1 MKFPDDYAYS
11 DVEPGSPVDPLLF
24 IWGDEELTVEVD
36 ETDPGKLRENFAEWL
51 THKKNPRFAIAIA
64 NRLWK
69 RFFGLGVQEPL
80 EDLDDLTKASN
91 PELLQLLG
99 KVMVAAD
106 FDLRE
111 FQRVI
116 LNSKAYQAVSSVTPS
131 SGDSENYLFPGPILR
146 RMSAEQAWDSILALV
161 LGTSLD
167 DYKVDRSNRVTRYDF
182 PYEQMNPDEV
192 REKVLLM
199 KKNGYLKSNQR
210 IVEADFVDGKR
221 PLLK

>member
-1 MKFPDDYAYS
+1 MAHAQEKS
-11 DVEPGSPVDPLLF
+11 KVCHRHRQSIVEEIFWFGRA
-24 IWGDEELTVEVD
+24 G
-36 ETDPGKLRENFAEWL
+36 
-51 THKKNPRFAIAIA
+51 AI
-64 NRLWK
+64 
-69 RFFGLGVQEPL
+69 G
-80 EDLDDLTKASN
+80 LDDLTKASN

-116 LNSKAYQAVSSVTPS
+116 LNSKAYQAVSSVSPS

-182 PYEQMNPDEV
+182 HMNKQS
-192 REKVLLM
+192 RSSSGKSLM

-210 IVEADFVDGKR
+210 IVEMTLWMGSV
-221 PLLK
+221 